1 MAFFGQWS
9 GNNVVSYYM
18 PTMFAETGIESSDT
32 RLILNGIYPIFC
44 MFAAIWGATLLDR
57 LGRRQ
62 MLIWAT
68 SSTVVCFAIITAGTA
83 ISKGNQSASYAVIV
97 FIYLFGIAFSW
108 AYTPLQTLYSSE
120 VLETKTRA
128 KGSGLNFLF
137 LNIAMC
143 VNTFAA
149 PVAMEKIGWRYYL
162 VFVVWNCFETF
173 AIWKWF
179 VETAGHTLEQLAEI
193 FESPNPVKESLKKR
207 SVVLIEEEDRVS
219 EDL

>member
-1 MAFFGQWS
+1 
-9 GNNVVSYYM
+9 
-18 PTMFAETGIESSDT
+18 MFAQTGIESSDT

-44 MFAAIWGATLLDR
+44 LIAAVWGATLLDR

-68 SSTVVCFAIITAGTA
+68 SATIVCFAIITAGTA
-83 ISKGNQSASYAVIV
+83 VSGSNKGASYAVII
-97 FIYLFGIAFSW
+97 FIYVFGMAYSW
-108 AYTPLQTLYSSE
+108 AYTPLQTLYGAE

-149 PVAMEKIGWRYYL
+149 PVAMEAIGWRYYL
-162 VFVVWNCFETF
+162 VFVGWNCWEVFV
-173 AIWKWF
+173 IWKWF
-179 VETAGHTLEQLAEI
+179 VETKGRTLEELAEI
-193 FESPNPVKESLKKR
+193 FESPNPVKKSLEKR
-207 SVVLIEEEDRVS
+207 TAVVTAKGNEV
-219 EDL
+219 